1 MAALPRFNFDQLKD
15 LKNLDI
21 NKVLQ
26 ILSARKTKAMIAG
39 FAAVTV
45 IGGLMV
51 FNGYRERVAGY
62 QRQMQDLQD
71 KMDVVRRHERSL
83 KALKVFWAALPG
95 ELEDNK
101 LIIQLTEY
109 AVKNNVDIINYAPG
123 QSKNEKLY
131 DSSRVR
137 LSVSAGSFK
146 DLLAFMRMIERSPY
160 SLRVESFSSSSG
172 LKSNADADQRQF
184 ATAEIFISS
193 VHVKQ

>member
-1 MAALPRFNFDQLKD
+1 MADLSRFKDTKD
-15 LKNLDI
+15 LNVTKILQMLAEH
-21 NKVLQ
+21 KV
-26 ILSARKTKAMIAG
+26 KVMVAG
-39 FAAVTV
+39 FAMAAV
-45 IGGLMV
+45 IGGLMI
-51 FNGYRERVAGY
+51 FNGYRAQAVEH
-62 QRQMQDLQD
+62 QQQMQGFQE
-71 KMDVVRRHERSL
+71 KMDVIGRYKRSL
-83 KALKVFWAALPG
+83 KTLNDFFASLPAQ
-95 ELEDNK
+95 LEDDK
-101 LIIQLTEY
+101 LITQLTEY

>member
-71 KMDVVRRHERSL
+71 KMDVIRRHERSL

-109 AVKNNVDIINYAPG
+109 AVKNNVDIIDYVPD

-137 LSVSAGSFK
+137 LNVRAGSFG
-146 DLLAFMRMIERSPY
+146 DLLAFVRTIERAPY
-160 SLRVESFSSSSG
+160 SLRVESFSSG
-172 LKSNADADQRQF
+172 LKSGAGVSGQS
-184 ATAEIFISS
+184 ATADITISS
-193 VHVKQ
+193 VRVKK